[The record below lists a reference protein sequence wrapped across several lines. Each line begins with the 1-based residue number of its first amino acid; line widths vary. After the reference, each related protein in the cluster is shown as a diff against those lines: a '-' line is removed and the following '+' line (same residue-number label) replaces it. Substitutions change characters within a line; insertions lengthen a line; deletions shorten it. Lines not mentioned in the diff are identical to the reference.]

1 VRLEQ
6 KYKIHIFLEQLWP
19 RLVILRAGSCE
30 VVIRVELELNLLLV
44 SVEEPWVIHVTTSVS
59 VARVVAERRVEL
71 EGGPVRTANVY
82 TENLFCFAK
91 IADDGYQIS
100 GVDQIVNTEVFYWRP
115 SAILACDQIPPA
127 IIAEAG
133 V

>member
-1 VRLEQ
+1 MRLEQ

-82 TENLFCFAK
+82 TENLHSRET
-91 IADDGYQIS
+91 INI
-100 GVDQIVNTEVFYWRP
+100 NRE
-115 SAILACDQIPPA
+115 
-127 IIAEAG
+127 
-133 V
+133 